1 MAAGPWMRGLGLLM
15 LSVLMIPVALQP
27 QDQRP
32 LYLMPV
38 AIEASR
44 IGCGATSVDAS
55 FTVGFTG
62 YTEPRL
68 DRAAQRFLRQLSRQ
82 TGIPPVLETG

>member
-15 LSVLMIPVALQP
+15 LSALMIPLTVRP
-27 QDQRP
+27 QGQRP

-38 AIEASR
+38 PANVQ
-44 IGCGATSVDAS
+44 IGSGHLLVDAS

-82 TGIPPVLETG
+82 TGMPVY